1 MIYIIYLS
9 IPIISFI
16 LLKQYFLFANKKSIL
31 DEPKENRSIHKA
43 VTPTGAGII
52 IILNGLVF
60 SSFILYF
67 FYNKNIS
74 IAFSFCILFLVLIS
88 FVDDLISLSIKVRI
102 LSYIFVVIGLMF
114 SYEGQSLI
122 SNFNLW
128 KFFLFFM
135 SLWFLNLYNFMDNSD
150 LTLYTNYISFSVI
163 IIVIGIFGIIQIDY
177 HNKVI
182 IICFFL
188 SLLPYVYFNK
198 PIAKMFLGDSG
209 SITLAFIAL
218 WLIFYFYKI
227 SNYYV
232 IAIFSTFFI
241 DTTFTLLKRILKK
254 ENIFKAHKQHLNQVY
269 IERNGIDKFV
279 KINLITH
286 LLLIVTIIYSQFY
299 RLEYIL
305 FLIIVLIIN
314 IIYFFIIN
322 VRVVKTL

>member
-1 MIYIIYLS
+1 MIYIIYLT

-16 LLKQYFLFANKKSIL
+16 LLKQYFLFAKKKLIL
-31 DEPKENRSIHKA
+31 DEPEENRSIHKA
-43 VTPTGAGII
+43 ITPTGSGII
-52 IILNGLVF
+52 IVLNGLVF

-74 IAFSFCILFLVLIS
+74 IAFSFCILFLCLIS
-88 FVDDLISLSIKVRI
+88 FIDDLISLSIKVRI

-114 SYEGQSLI
+114 SYEGQALI
-122 SNFNLW
+122 SSFNIW
-128 KFFLFFM
+128 KFFIFFF

-150 LTLYTNYISFSVI
+150 LTLYTNFISFCITVI
-163 IIVIGIFGIIQIDY
+163 IIGIFNVIQIDF
-177 HNKVI
+177 HNLVI

-188 SLLPYVYFNK
+188 SLLPFFFFNK

-232 IAIFSTFFI
+232 IAIFSTFFV
-241 DTTFTLLKRILKK
+241 DTTYTLFKRIIKK
-254 ENIFKAHKQHLNQVY
+254 ENIFKAHKQHMNQVY
-269 IERNGIDKFV
+269 IERNSINKYV

-286 LLLIVTIIYSQFY
+286 LLLIATIIFSQVY
-299 RLEYIL
+299 RLEHIL

-314 IIYFFIIN
+314 IIYFLIIN
-322 VRVVKTL
+322 VRSTETL